1 MPFHLDWPLEKWIKV
16 NMSSKLI
23 KINLNQTVSR
33 FELAEIKKEK
43 NRWIIFSV
51 FSVLFILILS
61 FNFFI
66 LNKYNQL
73 ISSRLDNANKL
84 IEDANKIRQNYEN
97 YNKGEGNLDL
107 SISQADIDRLFEVE
121 SERVSL
127 AHKLELLAFDIP
139 ESMSLLD
146 FEYHYDKKELII
158 TLISEIEK
166 YTDNKFELIE
176 NITNNF
182 MSDGDFNSYD
192 LRPEKDNHKQQ
203 EYYKVILTLSNK
215 K

>member
-1 MPFHLDWPLEKWIKV
+1 M
-16 NMSSKLI
+16 NSKLI

-43 NRWIIFSV
+43 NRWIVFGIFCV
-51 FSVLFILILS
+51 FFIIILS

-66 LNKYNQL
+66 LNKYNKL
-73 ISSRLDNANKL
+73 ISSRLNNAKKL
-84 IEDANKIRQNYEN
+84 IDDSNKIRQDYEN
-97 YNKGEGNLDL
+97 YNKGEGDIDL

-121 SERVSL
+121 SSRITL
-127 AHKLELLAFDIP
+127 AKKLEFLAFDIP
-139 ESMSLLD
+139 NNMSLLD

-158 TLISEIEK
+158 TLISEVEK
-166 YTDNKFELIE
+166 YTENKAELID
-176 NITNNF
+176 NITQNF
-182 MSDGDFNSYD
+182 MSEGDFNSYD

>member
-1 MPFHLDWPLEKWIKV
+1 M
-16 NMSSKLI
+16 NSKLI

-43 NRWIIFSV
+43 NRWIIFGI
-51 FSVLFILILS
+51 FCGFFIIILS

-66 LNKYNQL
+66 LNKYNKL
-73 ISSRLDNANKL
+73 ISSRLNNAKKL
-84 IEDANKIRQNYEN
+84 IDDSNRIRQDYEN
-97 YNKGEGNLDL
+97 YNKGEDNIDL

-121 SERVSL
+121 SSRISL
-127 AHKLELLAFDIP
+127 AKKLEFLAFDVP
-139 ESMSLLD
+139 DNMSLLD
-146 FEYHYDKKELII
+146 FEYHYDKKEVII
-158 TLISEIEK
+158 TLISEVEK
-166 YTDNKFELIE
+166 YTENKAKLID
-176 NITNNF
+176 NITQNF
-182 MSDGDFNSYD
+182 MSEGDFNSYD